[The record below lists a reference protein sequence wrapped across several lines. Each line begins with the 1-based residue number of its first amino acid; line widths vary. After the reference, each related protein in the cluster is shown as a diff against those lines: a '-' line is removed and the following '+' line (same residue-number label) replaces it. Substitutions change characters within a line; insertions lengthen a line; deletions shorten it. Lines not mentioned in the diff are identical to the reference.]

1 MNSNFKL
8 EKRHILLGLAVDVS
22 GSMEQS
28 IRNQD
33 DQNDNGF
40 KAFRSSLK
48 DLSKKV
54 KREIEARQKE
64 GIIVSVDVFAQA
76 FGLQEVENCDLLTL
90 IEFGQEF
97 AETPKSQS
105 SNGFSDPYHKLK
117 DIARENGIPDIDGF
131 SSWIKEAVPYEEQAS
146 RLAVRLHE
154 NPRLAKHLAELLPK
168 DSFQANITSIAYTA
182 KNNDFIKF
190 ATFGIS
196 GYIAENVID
205 PTGKSEQ
212 LEKAKILA
220 REIADAS
227 SQKEIRQ
234 IVIREVGSQLGNE
247 LARRG
252 NRLKPLEKVADLL
265 ESKEDEIEDLETLI
279 YGNTPM
285 CSALQVIQKR
295 FRTELAKL
303 PQNTISVLFILSD
316 GEPTDGN
323 PLPFANQLKGMGT
336 YIVSCFLT
344 NHNIIDPRK
353 LFDEVSYEWRR
364 GARLM
369 FDMASKVDR
378 DSVFVESLIERRWK
392 VPLHPKL
399 FVQANHTDL
408 LNEFTQI
415 IVSLCKEKI

>member
-131 SSWIKEAVPYEEQAS
+131 SSWIKEAVPYKEQAN
-146 RLAVRLHE
+146 RLAIRLTD
-154 NPRLAKHLAELLPK
+154 NPPLAKHLASQLPRNL
-168 DSFQANITSIAYTA
+168 SEAIRASQAYGL
-182 KNNDFIKF
+182 KNNDILNSFS
-190 ATFGIS
+190 FGLNRVT
-196 GYIAENVID
+196 ANFLD
-205 PTGKSEQ
+205 PEGKSEQ
-212 LEKAKILA
+212 LEKAKRLA
-220 REIADAS
+220 REVADAS

-247 LARRG
+247 LARRS
-252 NRLKPLEKVADLL
+252 NSLKSLEKVADLL

>member
-76 FGLQEVENCDLLTL
+76 FGLKEVENCDLLTL
-90 IEFGQEF
+90 IEFGQEL
-97 AETPKSQS
+97 AETPKSQVSTRSNRS
-105 SNGFSDPYHKLK
+105 SNPYHELE
-117 DIARENGIPDIDGF
+117 DIARENGVTDIPGF
-131 SSWIKEAVPYEEQAS
+131 SSWIEATLPS
-146 RLAVRLHE
+146 REKANHLVVVLNE
-154 NPRLAKHLAELLPK
+154 NPRLAAHICKKLP
-168 DSFQANITSIAYTA
+168 SNFFESVGR
-182 KNNDFIKF
+182 FF
-190 ATFGIS
+190 AGM
-196 GYIAENVID
+196 V
-205 PTGKSEQ
+205 TGKDDR
-212 LEKAKILA
+212 LEKAAKLA
-220 REIADAS
+220 CEIANAS

-252 NRLKPLEKVADLL
+252 NSLEPLEKVADLL
-265 ESKEDEIEDLETLI
+265 ESKEDEIEDLEILI

-285 CSALQVIQKR
+285 CSALQVIQQR
-295 FRTELAKL
+295 FRIELAKL

-323 PLPFANQLKGMGT
+323 PMPFANQLKGTGT

-344 NHNIIDPRK
+344 NQNIIDPRK
-353 LFDEVSYEWRR
+353 LFDEVSYEWGR